1 MLAGLAIYRQIRD
14 FGLLFG
20 DGKFELAIY
29 RQSPKF
35 RDFEPGNWRNRRNL
49 NNSGDFGDIASLA
62 DENQHILRVNI
73 EKSAIEKFEKK
84 VCYFHG
90 PMVRLKNAR

>member
-1 MLAGLAIYRQIRD
+1 MLPFLAIYRQIRD
-14 FGLLFG
+14 FGLKLGDRSFG
-20 DGKFELAIY
+20 LAID
-29 RQSPKF
+29 RQSPKV

-84 VCYFHG
+84 VKFQKYVIFTALWSG
-90 PMVRLKNAR
+90 